1 MGLKICFFRTKF
13 DTAHK
18 LLLENEII
26 PSELHVA
33 ETSLSNLFDIVQQTN
48 IQDQKKI

>member
-1 MGLKICFFRTKF
+1 MGLKICFFWTKF

-26 PSELHVA
+26 PSELPVA
-33 ETSLSNLFDIVQQTN
+33 GTSLRKLFDIVQQTN
-48 IQDQKKI
+48 IQDRKEI